1 MSGVI
6 SVNGNITPAEEARI
20 PVLDHGFLFGD
31 SVYETLRTHRHK
43 PFLFTRHFVRMER
56 SARSIELNLP
66 WSREKTF
73 QEVCRVVDSA
83 RFSSESRIRI
93 TVTRGVGE
101 VGPDPG
107 SCELPNVIIIV
118 TPLAELPDPIY
129 ENGVDV
135 VISSFHRT
143 SHLADAKTGN
153 LIRTVLAQRE
163 ARMAGAFEA
172 ILLTPEGWISD
183 GITSNVYLVKGKRIL
198 TPSREACSLEGITRG
213 TVLELAGR
221 MGLEVVEGLLP
232 RSEIENADEMFLTST
247 TREIVPI
254 VRVND
259 NAGGRIVGN
268 GKPGPVTRAL
278 RDSYVHELDMLI
290 QED

>member
-1 MSGVI
+1 MPGVI
-6 SVNGNITPAEEARI
+6 SVNGTITSAEDARI

-43 PFLFTRHFVRMER
+43 PFLFTRHFIRMER
-56 SARSIELNLP
+56 SARSIELALP
-66 WSREKTF
+66 LSREKTF
-73 QEVCRVVDSA
+73 QEVCRLVDA
-83 RFSSESRIRI
+83 AGFSSEARIRI

-107 SCELPNVIIIV
+107 TCASPNVIVIV
-118 TPLAELPDPIY
+118 TPLAELPESVY
-129 ENGVDV
+129 ENGVEV

-143 SHLADAKTGN
+143 IHLADAKTGN

-172 ILLTPEGWISD
+172 ILLTSEGLISD
-183 GITSNVYLVKGKRIL
+183 GITSNVYLVKDKTIF

-221 MGLEVVEGLLP
+221 MGLKVVEGLLP
-232 RSEIENADEMFLTST
+232 RSDIENADELFLTST

-254 VRVND
+254 VKVKD
-259 NAGGRIVGN
+259 VTGARIVSKS
-268 GKPGPVTRAL
+268 KPGPVARAL
-278 RDSYVHELDMLI
+278 RDSYVRELDVLI
-290 QED
+290 QEN

>member
-1 MSGVI
+1 MPGVI
-6 SVNGNITPAEEARI
+6 SVNGTITSSEDARI

-43 PFLFTRHFVRMER
+43 PFLFTRHFIRMER

-73 QEVCRVVDSA
+73 QETRRVVDA
-83 RFSSESRIRI
+83 AGLSSESRIRI
-93 TVTRGVGE
+93 TITRGVGE

-107 SCELPNVIIIV
+107 TCKSPNVIVIV
-118 TPLAELPDPIY
+118 TPLAELPQSVY
-129 ENGVDV
+129 ENGVTV
-135 VISSFHRT
+135 VTSSFHRT

-172 ILLTPEGWISD
+172 ILLTPEGLISD
-183 GITSNVYLVKGKRIL
+183 GITSNVYLVKGKTIF

-232 RSEIENADEMFLTST
+232 RSDIESADEMFLTST

-254 VRVND
+254 VNVND
-259 NAGGRIVGN
+259 TSGTRIVSKS
-268 GKPGPVTRAL
+268 KPGPVTRAL
-278 RDSYVHELDMLI
+278 RDSYVRELDVLI
-290 QED
+290 EEN